1 MGNVKNYGVTRRVDL
16 FEDNEEN
23 EYNVVVYL
31 LVHLYNDLEEDE
43 LDGEI
48 LGELFE
54 FSISIKNNSIV
65 KEELNLEFVDPETED
80 MYTFSEIEDLFERDV
95 KEYGNDLKTLIDIG
109 EIKSGILK
117 FIKEQQLKYK

>member
-65 KEELNLEFVDPETED
+65 QEELDLEFLDPETED

-95 KEYGNDLKTLIDIG
+95 KEYGNDLKTLINIG

-117 FIKEQQLKYK
+117 FIKEQ